1 MRSHKRSSAARS
13 AERAAEQTSGAA
25 SGPTHKDALLG
36 NARPPPPAA
45 AYINRRAATVR
56 EIRLRPKRA
65 RHREHTSAVF
75 GGTATFGA
83 FQRGL
88 TNEDSNWRSIQQ
100 TQRPGSLNGSIGRGQ
115 SARQTSRT
123 DRRPGSGANSDMSL
137 DASTSTSPG
146 QTPRYQPPPLRVDNA
161 SGDSRTLETL
171 VITMIEENRRRDQ
184 QRDAMMERLFM
195 QLSMNTTAPRAGEN
209 TAPATTAEAPV
220 QSYQVMP
227 DLTKN
232 IENFTGDE
240 SPAEAREWISN
251 IQSMLLL
258 HHWPEEFALETA
270 RMHLVRGARDWFS
283 ARRRLVDT
291 WPKFQEAF
299 QTTYVRQDTTVC
311 RWKRMTE
318 RTQKKDESLQQ
329 YFHNKVKLCADLR
342 LNTQETKEQVLVGL
356 WSKDLFN
363 AMSARSHADVDAL
376 LHDMLDYEYRVG
388 QRQERI
394 RSVNAAANP
403 RGQQSG
409 VETKSNGDK
418 SSRNTNERPQRQP
431 SRNEK
436 GEPRCFNCQA
446 YGHFS
451 KDCTQPRKEPYCVG
465 CRTAGHYKKDCQ
477 NAVNEISNGREEPS
491 RSTVIKYYK
500 TALVNNKSMSS
511 FIDPGSAACIMGIN
525 AAVINQIPIKYEASE
540 LKSFGPQDFR
550 VVAPGYVTVS
560 IQVDEAKVDKIK
572 CHVVPD
578 KFLSTEMLIGRTFTD
593 HDSIKYVKEGDSL
606 TFTQMPSLEPSTEK
620 KIKAKETTV
629 TSPSSIYMIDVC
641 ADDESVVLP
650 VMNLTKKPVKIQ
662 KGSTV
667 MKGNLVELPVLEIK
681 EERQVITTE
690 EIDVGQDQPAEVI
703 QDLVRIINKYR
714 DCVALNMSELGCAR
728 GIEVEINEQPDATP
742 VNCKPYRAS
751 VLEREKMREI
761 LQEWREAGVIRDT
774 TSPYASPV
782 MLVRKKNGDSRLVV
796 DFRKLNNQTQRMHF
810 PLPDTDEHLAE
821 IGDNKLFIT
830 LDLFNGYLQLPIA
843 EKSKHK
849 TAIIT
854 PDETAEFNRLIFGL
868 TNGPAYFSKY
878 MERILHP
885 LRRQL
890 VLFFLDDI
898 FIAGKSWDDLKPKLV
913 SVFEALR
920 GAGLTIN
927 LKKCQFLKD
936 LVIYLGF
943 EISAKGIK
951 PGQNKVDAIA
961 KFPVPRN
968 VHEIRRFLGLT
979 GFFRRFVPRYAE
991 VASPL
996 NDLLKTNR
1004 AFIWDEKVRKAF
1016 ELLRDKL
1023 VERPI
1028 LQPFSPSKYTEL
1040 HTDAIARGLAG
1051 MLLQGDSSKDLRL
1064 VYAISRS
1071 TSEAE
1076 RFYHSSKLELLAIV
1090 WAVSRLRTLLINIT
1104 FRIVTD
1110 CQALVYMN
1118 AHRTKNAQIV
1128 RWHHLLS
1135 EFNYEIVHREGAKLA
1150 HVDALSRAP
1159 VENQASANR
1168 DGKREEAIASV
1179 NIVNDVSV
1187 RNDDT
1192 GGELNVFTIFRES
1205 DEIIAFQYKDEEIAA
1220 RRDILA
1226 KPRNERSR
1234 IEKEMVKDLVVTD
1247 GILYKNHNEKLCYV
1261 VPRSMRKSLVV
1272 RFHDY
1277 NGHQG
1282 VERTLELMSR
1292 KYYFRGMRRYV
1303 KQHVYS
1309 CFQCLAAKTRP
1320 GRQRGEL
1327 HPIPPGKRP
1336 FEIVN
1341 VDHVGPF
1348 VRSSSGNR
1356 VVFVLIDNLT
1366 KFVILTAMKG
1376 TRASTVIKAMENFV
1390 CDFGAPKRII
1400 SDRGPCFMS
1409 ANFREFCDKHGIKFS
1424 PTSPRHPQANGQ
1436 CERVNATLIPLM
1448 QATIE
1453 KPDATDWDVK
1463 LKQIQRDLNQ
1473 SYNASTGKSPFE
1485 LLYGYVPSHDEGA
1498 LRDLVE
1504 KEEQYDVNHANRHAE
1519 TSTKIL
1525 EAQAKMKR
1533 RYDLNRSVTYKFNVG
1548 DLVFFKVNPTY
1559 TGDSTKL
1566 QYKNRGPL
1574 VITEVLPSDS
1584 YRIAEVNTKKANRYC
1599 STAHVTQLK
1608 LWTPP
1613 VDKYDDGEESSSDE
1627 EEGGVALR
1635 RSSRLQAQK
1644 KIN

>member
-1 MRSHKRSSAARS
+1 MFSTRTHGTWLISWLFAMLIVLIPSFSCNVPRCKAYAKTTLQRRVPTTKSAYAMATCRCRGLTNKSACAMATRQSHRAERVRLHGQVDVQLRLAMVIFVGYVLACSGGRVASYAVINFAFVCGQSPSALRPCCDPVFMSDSVSGLSRRLDPCTTCTCLSRDISILTRLRSTAIFSIRPVSSHKF
-13 AERAAEQTSGAA
+13 
-25 SGPTHKDALLG
+25 
-36 NARPPPPAA
+36 
-45 AYINRRAATVR
+45 VF
-56 EIRLRPKRA
+56 
-65 RHREHTSAVF
+65 VF
-75 GGTATFGA
+75 GGAATFGA

-88 TNEDSNWRSIQQ
+88 TNEHSNWRSIQQ

-115 SARQTSRT
+115 SSRQTSRT

-146 QTPRYQPPPLRVDNA
+146 QTPQYQPPPLWVDNA

-184 QRDAMMERLFM
+184 QRDAMMEQLFM
-195 QLSMNTTAPRAGEN
+195 QLSMNTTAPRDGEN
-209 TAPATTAEAPV
+209 TAPAATAEASV

-258 HHWPEEFALETA
+258 HHWPEEFGLETA
-270 RMHLVRGARDWFS
+270 RMHLVQGARDWFS

-291 WPKFQEAF
+291 WSKFQEAF

-342 LNTQETKEQVLVGL
+342 LNTQETKEQVL
-356 WSKDLFN
+356 
-363 AMSARSHADVDAL
+363 
-376 LHDMLDYEYRVG
+376 
-388 QRQERI
+388 
-394 RSVNAAANP
+394 
-403 RGQQSG
+403 
-409 VETKSNGDK
+409 
-418 SSRNTNERPQRQP
+418 
-431 SRNEK
+431 
-436 GEPRCFNCQA
+436 A

-451 KDCTQPRKEPYCVG
+451 QDCTQPRKEPYCVG

-477 NAVNEISNGREEPS
+477 NAVNKISNGREEPS

-500 TALVNNKSMSS
+500 TALVNDKSMSS

-550 VVAPGYVTVS
+550 FVAPAYVTVS
-560 IQVDEAKVDKIK
+560 IQVDKAKVDKIK

-593 HDSIKYVKEGDSL
+593 HDSIKYVKERDSL

-641 ADDESVVLP
+641 ADDESVVLL
-650 VMNLTKKPVKIQ
+650 VVNLTKKPVKIQ

-898 FIAGKSWDDLKPKLV
+898 FIAAKSWDDLKPKLV
-913 SVFEALR
+913 SVFLALR

-968 VHEIRRFLGLT
+968 VHKIRWFLGLT

-991 VASPL
+991 VASLL

-1040 HTDAIARGLAG
+1040 HTDASARGLAG

-1064 VYAISRS
+1064 VYAISQS
-1071 TSEAE
+1071 TSETE

-1110 CQALVYMN
+1110 CQARVYMN
-1118 AHRTKNAQIV
+1118 AHRTKNTQIL

-1168 DGKREEAIASV
+1168 DGKREKAIASV
-1179 NIVNDVSV
+1179 NIVNDVSCE
-1187 RNDDT
+1187 T
-1192 GGELNVFTIFRES
+1192 T
-1205 DEIIAFQYKDEEIAA
+1205 
-1220 RRDILA
+1220 
-1226 KPRNERSR
+1226 
-1234 IEKEMVKDLVVTD
+1234 
-1247 GILYKNHNEKLCYV
+1247 
-1261 VPRSMRKSLVV
+1261 
-1272 RFHDY
+1272 
-1277 NGHQG
+1277 
-1282 VERTLELMSR
+1282 
-1292 KYYFRGMRRYV
+1292 
-1303 KQHVYS
+1303 
-1309 CFQCLAAKTRP
+1309 
-1320 GRQRGEL
+1320 
-1327 HPIPPGKRP
+1327 
-1336 FEIVN
+1336 
-1341 VDHVGPF
+1341 
-1348 VRSSSGNR
+1348 
-1356 VVFVLIDNLT
+1356 
-1366 KFVILTAMKG
+1366 
-1376 TRASTVIKAMENFV
+1376 TRAASSTCLRYSVKA
-1390 CDFGAPKRII
+1390 
-1400 SDRGPCFMS
+1400 
-1409 ANFREFCDKHGIKFS
+1409 
-1424 PTSPRHPQANGQ
+1424 T
-1436 CERVNATLIPLM
+1436 
-1448 QATIE
+1448 
-1453 KPDATDWDVK
+1453 
-1463 LKQIQRDLNQ
+1463 
-1473 SYNASTGKSPFE
+1473 
-1485 LLYGYVPSHDEGA
+1485 
-1498 LRDLVE
+1498 
-1504 KEEQYDVNHANRHAE
+1504 
-1519 TSTKIL
+1519 
-1525 EAQAKMKR
+1525 
-1533 RYDLNRSVTYKFNVG
+1533 
-1548 DLVFFKVNPTY
+1548 
-1559 TGDSTKL
+1559 
-1566 QYKNRGPL
+1566 
-1574 VITEVLPSDS
+1574 
-1584 YRIAEVNTKKANRYC
+1584 
-1599 STAHVTQLK
+1599 
-1608 LWTPP
+1608 
-1613 VDKYDDGEESSSDE
+1613 
-1627 EEGGVALR
+1627 
-1635 RSSRLQAQK
+1635 RL
-1644 KIN
+1644 